1 MVKEDRSDW
10 VAVAP
15 EHSTSTEQQHIKPAV
30 SAYQF
35 FQREHSSSIHQQL
48 ASSGKPTDVGAL
60 GREVSHRWQNL
71 TPSEKKR
78 YEDLAAQDK
87 SRFLAESHKRD
98 VEAMQRKE
106 RLQKERETLI
116 LDDQGEGRTRRSR
129 QKEQKKVEKKRIKKQ
144 EKRKV
149 KKEKK
154 RSGGDDDDDSDY
166 QDDDDDSDSSSS
178 SYQDDS
184 SSTSSSSSSSS
195 DSEDSYKKKAPKRP
209 VKVSQA
215 VLQRREKAKQEK
227 LAKEQYIE
235 QRQSNVRSERA
246 EQAKRRLEYL
256 LKQSDIFS
264 HFGNVKQEKA
274 RLGLS
279 SSVAATSSQLESKS
293 TTASTAMS
301 SSSSSGDNNK
311 AIVRKPSGG
320 TLGEK
325 VNDHQD
331 EEEREEADEH
341 DATFLTAQPS
351 TLGGGKMRQYQLEG
365 LNWMIRLQENGVN
378 GILADEMGLGKVRGA
393 IFMQLYPC
401 PPYLHLLFVST
412 LTLCCLCILL
422 FALCNITDDAI
433 HFDPSLHVGIQARYR
448 TTSHHCSQVNA

>member
-1 MVKEDRSDW
+1 M
-10 VAVAP
+10 
-15 EHSTSTEQQHIKPAV
+15 
-30 SAYQF
+30 
-35 FQREHSSSIHQQL
+35 SS
-48 ASSGKPTDVGAL
+48 
-60 GREVSHRWQNL
+60 RWQNL
-71 TPSEKKR
+71 TPAERKK

-87 SRFLAESHKRD
+87 VRFLSESHKRD

-129 QKEQKKVEKKRIKKQ
+129 QKEQKKVEKKRLKKQ
-144 EKRKV
+144 EKKLAKAAAKKKA

-154 RSGGDDDDDSDY
+154 RGGEDDDSDY
-166 QDDDDDSDSSSS
+166 QDDDDDSSSS

-184 SSTSSSSSSSS
+184 SSESSSSESSSS

-215 VLQRREKAKQEK
+215 VLQRRERAKQEK
-227 LAKEQYIE
+227 LEKEKYIE
-235 QRQSNVRSERA
+235 QRQSDVRSERA

-279 SSVAATSSQLESKS
+279 SSAAATSSQLESKS
-293 TTASTAMS
+293 TAVT
-301 SSSSSGDNNK
+301 SGENK
-311 AIVRKPSGG
+311 AIVRKPSG

-325 VNDHQD
+325 VNEKLD

-341 DATFLTAQPS
+341 DATYLTAQPS

-378 GILADEMGLGKVRGA
+378 GILADEVSNTL
-393 IFMQLYPC
+393 
-401 PPYLHLLFVST
+401 LHL
-412 LTLCCLCILL
+412 
-422 FALCNITDDAI
+422 
-433 HFDPSLHVGIQARYR
+433 R
-448 TTSHHCSQVNA
+448 

>member
-1 MVKEDRSDW
+1 M
-10 VAVAP
+10 
-15 EHSTSTEQQHIKPAV
+15 
-30 SAYQF
+30 
-35 FQREHSSSIHQQL
+35 SS
-48 ASSGKPTDVGAL
+48 
-60 GREVSHRWQNL
+60 RWQNL
-71 TPSEKKR
+71 TPVAKKK

-129 QKEQKKVEKKRIKKQ
+129 MKEQKKAEKKRVKKQ
-144 EKRKV
+144 EKKKV
-149 KKEKK
+149 KAASKKKKGKKEKK
-154 RSGGDDDDDSDY
+154 RSSGGGDDDSDY
-166 QDDDDDSDSSSS
+166 QDDNDSDSSSS

-184 SSTSSSSSSSS
+184 SSASSSSSDSSS

-215 VLQRREKAKQEK
+215 VLQRREQAKQEK
-227 LAKEQYIE
+227 LEKEKYIE

-279 SSVAATSSQLESKS
+279 SSAAATSSQLESKS
-293 TTASTAMS
+293 TAAMS
-301 SSSSSGDNNK
+301 SSGENK
-311 AIVRKPSGG
+311 AIVRKPSG

-325 VNDHQD
+325 VNDYQD
-331 EEEREEADEH
+331 EEEREEADQH

-378 GILADEMGLGKVRGA
+378 GILADE
-393 IFMQLYPC
+393 
-401 PPYLHLLFVST
+401 VSEIY
-412 LTLCCLCILL
+412 ILL
-422 FALCNITDDAI
+422 LLVAAAE
-433 HFDPSLHVGIQARYR
+433 V
-448 TTSHHCSQVNA
+448 

>member
-1 MVKEDRSDW
+1 M
-10 VAVAP
+10 
-15 EHSTSTEQQHIKPAV
+15 
-30 SAYQF
+30 
-35 FQREHSSSIHQQL
+35 SS
-48 ASSGKPTDVGAL
+48 
-60 GREVSHRWQNL
+60 RWQAL
-71 TPSEKKR
+71 TPSEKKK

-87 SRFLAESHKRD
+87 HRFLAESHKRD

-129 QKEQKKVEKKRIKKQ
+129 QKEQKKVEKKRAKKL
-144 EKRKV
+144 EKKKVKVASKKKV

-154 RSGGDDDDDSDY
+154 RADGDDDSDY
-166 QDDDDDSDSSSS
+166 QDDSDSSSS

-184 SSTSSSSSSSS
+184 SSDSSSSSSS
-195 DSEDSYKKKAPKRP
+195 DSEDSYKKKKAPKRP

-215 VLQRREKAKQEK
+215 VLQRREQAKQEK
-227 LAKEQYIE
+227 LEKEKYIE
-235 QRQSNVRSERA
+235 QRQSDVRSERA

-279 SSVAATSSQLESKS
+279 SSAAATSSQLETKS
-293 TTASTAMS
+293 TAAVS
-301 SSSSSGDNNK
+301 SSKGEKNT
-311 AIVRKPSGG
+311 IVRKPSG

-378 GILADEMGLGKVRGA
+378 GILADE
-393 IFMQLYPC
+393 
-401 PPYLHLLFVST
+401 VST
-412 LTLCCLCILL
+412 DLFELL
-422 FALCNITDDAI
+422 VLQF
-433 HFDPSLHVGIQARYR
+433 SLQWQFQQYAV
-448 TTSHHCSQVNA
+448 VFL

>member
-1 MVKEDRSDW
+1 M
-10 VAVAP
+10 
-15 EHSTSTEQQHIKPAV
+15 
-30 SAYQF
+30 
-35 FQREHSSSIHQQL
+35 SS
-48 ASSGKPTDVGAL
+48 
-60 GREVSHRWQNL
+60 RWQNL
-71 TPSEKKR
+71 TPVERKK

-129 QKEQKKVEKKRIKKQ
+129 MKEQKKAEKKRVKKQ
-144 EKRKV
+144 EKKKV
-149 KKEKK
+149 KAASKKKKGKKEKK
-154 RSGGDDDDDSDY
+154 RSGGGDDDSDY
-166 QDDDDDSDSSSS
+166 QDDNDSDSSSS

-184 SSTSSSSSSSS
+184 SSASSSSSSSDSSS

-215 VLQRREKAKQEK
+215 VLQRREQAKQEK
-227 LAKEQYIE
+227 LEKEKYIE

-279 SSVAATSSQLESKS
+279 SSAAATSSQLESKS
-293 TTASTAMS
+293 TAAMS
-301 SSSSSGDNNK
+301 SSGENK
-311 AIVRKPSGG
+311 AIVRKPSG

-325 VNDHQD
+325 VNDYQD

-378 GILADEMGLGKVRGA
+378 GILADEVSEIH
-393 IFMQLYPC
+393 IFV
-401 PPYLHLLFVST
+401 LLV
-412 LTLCCLCILL
+412 
-422 FALCNITDDAI
+422 AA
-433 HFDPSLHVGIQARYR
+433 A
-448 TTSHHCSQVNA
+448 QV

>member
-1 MVKEDRSDW
+1 M
-10 VAVAP
+10 
-15 EHSTSTEQQHIKPAV
+15 
-30 SAYQF
+30 
-35 FQREHSSSIHQQL
+35 SS
-48 ASSGKPTDVGAL
+48 
-60 GREVSHRWQNL
+60 RWQNL
-71 TPSEKKR
+71 TPAERKK

-87 SRFLAESHKRD
+87 VRFLSESHKRD

-129 QKEQKKVEKKRIKKQ
+129 QKEQKKVEKKRLKKQ
-144 EKRKV
+144 EKKLAKAAAKKKA

-154 RSGGDDDDDSDY
+154 RGGEDDDSDY
-166 QDDDDDSDSSSS
+166 QDDDDDSSSS

-184 SSTSSSSSSSS
+184 SSESSSSESSSS

-215 VLQRREKAKQEK
+215 VLQRRERAKQEK
-227 LAKEQYIE
+227 LEKEKYIE
-235 QRQSNVRSERA
+235 QRQSDVRSERA

-279 SSVAATSSQLESKS
+279 SSAAATSSQLESKS
-293 TTASTAMS
+293 TAVT
-301 SSSSSGDNNK
+301 SGENK
-311 AIVRKPSGG
+311 AIVRKPSG
-320 TLGEK
+320 TLGGK
-325 VNDHQD
+325 VNEKLD

-341 DATFLTAQPS
+341 DATYLTAQPS

-378 GILADEMGLGKVRGA
+378 GILADEVSNTL
-393 IFMQLYPC
+393 
-401 PPYLHLLFVST
+401 LHL
-412 LTLCCLCILL
+412 
-422 FALCNITDDAI
+422 
-433 HFDPSLHVGIQARYR
+433 R
-448 TTSHHCSQVNA
+448 

>member
-1 MVKEDRSDW
+1 M
-10 VAVAP
+10 
-15 EHSTSTEQQHIKPAV
+15 
-30 SAYQF
+30 
-35 FQREHSSSIHQQL
+35 SS
-48 ASSGKPTDVGAL
+48 
-60 GREVSHRWQNL
+60 RWQAL
-71 TPSEKKR
+71 TPSEKSK
-78 YEDLAAQDK
+78 YEDLAARDK
-87 SRFLAESHKRD
+87 HRFLVESHKRD

-129 QKEQKKVEKKRIKKQ
+129 QKEQRKVEKKRAKKL
-144 EKRKV
+144 EKKKV
-149 KKEKK
+149 KVASKKKAKKEKK
-154 RSGGDDDDDSDY
+154 RADGDDDSDY
-166 QDDDDDSDSSSS
+166 QDDSDSSAS

-184 SSTSSSSSSSS
+184 SSSSSSSESSS
-195 DSEDSYKKKAPKRP
+195 DSEDSYKKKKAPKRP

-215 VLQRREKAKQEK
+215 VLQRREQAKQEK
-227 LAKEQYIE
+227 LEKEKYIE
-235 QRQSNVRSERA
+235 QRQSDVRSERA

-279 SSVAATSSQLESKS
+279 SSAAATSSQLESKS
-293 TTASTAMS
+293 TAAV
-301 SSSSSGDNNK
+301 SSSGENK
-311 AIVRKPSGG
+311 AIVRKPSG

-378 GILADEMGLGKVRGA
+378 GILADE
-393 IFMQLYPC
+393 
-401 PPYLHLLFVST
+401 VST
-412 LTLCCLCILL
+412 DSFVLL
-422 FALCNITDDAI
+422 AWYF
-433 HFDPSLHVGIQARYR
+433 
-448 TTSHHCSQVNA
+448 